1 MHHVALDRPGA
12 NDGHFDHQVVEGFG
26 LEPRQHGHLRPGFDL
41 EHANGVG
48 AADHLVGRLV
58 LGGNGGDGPWR
69 LLAITADQLEAAA
82 QRAKHAQ
89 GEDIHLE
96 QAHQVQ
102 VVLVPL
108 DDGAIGHGGIFH
120 RHQGIQRVLGNHET
134 AGMLR
139 QMPRETEQL
148 ARQYQH
154 PAQQCIVR
162 IEAALA
168 QALRRRQPFATP
180 AATVGQSID
189 LVRRQPQRPSHVAY
203 RAGTVV
209 GTGDRRQRRAAT
221 AIAAEDVLQHLF
233 APVVL
238 EIHIDIRRLVAL
250 LGQETREQHVVLD
263 WIQLSDAQRKTDY

>member
-48 AADHLVGRLV
+48 AADHRVGRLV
-58 LGGNGGDGPWR
+58 LGGNAGDGPG
-69 LLAITADQLEAAA
+69 LLLTVATDQVEAAT
-82 QRAKHAQ
+82 QRAEHAQ

-96 QAHQVQ
+96 QAYQVQ

-203 RAGTVV
+203 RSGTVI

-250 LGQETREQHVVLD
+250 LGQETRKQHVVLD